1 MIMQRKSAKKA
12 IKDVLE
18 VELTEREA
26 QELYLNICNYLLN
39 NDDKSYISVI
49 RYKYLLLCDEISTT
63 VSDYLVMEQLLEKM
77 REKHPLILSALTYI
91 ATYKN

>member
-1 MIMQRKSAKKA
+1 MQKKSAKKA

-18 VELTEREA
+18 VELPEREA
-26 QELYLNICNYLLN
+26 EELYLNICNYLLN

-91 ATYKN
+91 ATYKS

>member
-1 MIMQRKSAKKA
+1 MQRKSAKKA